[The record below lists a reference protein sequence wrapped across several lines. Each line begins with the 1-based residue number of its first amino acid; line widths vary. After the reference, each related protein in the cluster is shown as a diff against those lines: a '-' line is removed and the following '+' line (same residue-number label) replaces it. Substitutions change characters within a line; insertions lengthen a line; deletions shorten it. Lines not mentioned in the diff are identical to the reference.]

1 MCRLKK
7 TCKNAFESKQN
18 EKMFSEIYSF
28 EGRVLEFFS
37 GRMSVMVRT
46 KKISWGFYIFLVGIG
61 CILSHA
67 ADVRPFYFENVT
79 ADASIQQEEWE
90 KLMKYKL
97 WGTYGMYFTNEG
109 AISIEDTTGYNGTA
123 TGNLDLANSHHIGG
137 PFTIGGDVKFT
148 ALSDV
153 QLLGG
158 PFHTL
163 GGVELPAWQYNALN
177 GDGATA
183 RFDGPYCIKG
193 DITGPT
199 AEGDNTVNLWKT
211 KISKGVYQGDDY
223 SQCPETVPEVDPLL
237 SIPTVD
243 YSGVTWEKGVVITS
257 YLHPQVQFIHVPP
270 DSVYTN
276 EYGTYDKYIDS
287 LKVSAQTNFKL
298 YVLMPPEGR
307 LTRIF
312 VRDGFDIDNSAHSPR
327 IQVVYAPEGAKFDR
341 KAFAWD
347 TTGFTDSSKFTYI
360 TSETYAGNLMFYT
373 TKVVNWAST
382 DNPEYQGTF
391 MTTDSMYIG
400 NDFSVAGQ
408 LLAKYLRVR
417 APYTGNFRYVPF
429 DPPVVD
435 LDPTALA
442 SGKFLENDLAQ
453 EIPIHLSKTP
463 TTVVS
468 FNYCFVLSDEADNN
482 SMKLANAADFNTTG
496 MPLCT
501 VNSDGTITGD
511 SATITFNAGSTL
523 PTSATYITPV
533 TDKRV
538 EGDESF
544 KIYVFNMSG
553 AVLSGNKRTG
563 FFTLYIK
570 DADSNLPPEFSES
583 SYDFTINENSSVKD
597 SAGFVSA
604 VDKNAGDIP
613 KYYISSGDS
622 SIFTV
627 DASTG
632 KITVKKAVL
641 DYESK
646 DTTYTI
652 YVYATDG
659 LLYSDTVPVTIHV
672 KDVNEKPTLADT
684 TFKVSEQAAIGDVV
698 GTLDA
703 FDPDSLNVKYST
715 LTYKVISS
723 SAANV
728 FDVDAS
734 TGTITVLKSLD
745 YEKSEVYVLV
755 VQVSDGTYSDTAT
768 VTISVI
774 DENEAPV
781 AEKTTVTIN
790 EECSGCSASEK
801 VKATDPE
808 NDPLTYKIVSDTSGI
823 FKMDSTTGIIS
834 LKKNERLDYEKDSV
848 YTVKVSVTDP
858 SGLSDTTTVT
868 IRVKNMTEDVE
879 ITYAEA
885 GDSSWTKPDT
895 VYTNQSTIYIKWQT
909 PDGEKDSTVVLTEGK
924 NVITVNYQDG
934 SDQIIVYL
942 STKVPVV
949 TVSAS
954 NDTSGRA
961 SGVTIVEQK
970 DPSDTASYVRSENAL
985 ITVSVVDS
993 SGEKAQSA
1001 KTSFKIV
1008 LDTATVTASN
1018 IKTVE
1023 KTIGKVNLKDEV
1035 DLSSSVKVTHT
1046 VIGENRIQV
1055 SYYDTTSAGTVV
1067 LVSYYTDANGK
1078 RLTDENGEEY
1088 YEVSTTFT
1096 DADGKVVSLTY
1107 TIDATGT
1114 VKTDSAG
1121 NTVYTVSYT
1130 YEATGTDKKTTY
1142 DVTVAYTINSKGDK
1156 TYDEDGN
1163 MIYTVSYTYTDVYGN
1178 SATANT
1184 VVIVDTVPPKVEIIS
1199 PEDSSVVSNVSIAVK
1214 WMVNG
1219 VDQDTLNYQGLND
1232 GKNLIIRTY
1241 RDKAGNE
1248 ASDTVIVILKAGK
1261 LITVEMEDP
1270 LVSSNPKTVD
1280 KFTSVSNS
1288 EPGTVYALSVVNA
1301 KTGKEEELQ
1310 AGSKNGVSEGSG
1322 EEPYTGLTGQHL
1334 GATLSISA
1342 QAPAIDETG
1351 TLSTLGSI
1359 VENGY
1364 VALDSGGGWDR
1375 TTTTVEDYVEN
1386 YCSTDFQKAYDSL
1399 GTAASLYAT
1408 KVNLKIWLFSTIGE
1422 YVADFGFT
1430 QEIIPDF
1437 VDESG
1442 AIQLYFELKPDEDG
1456 YLKTPDG
1463 RKIGTGAYIYNSD
1476 VKIRSVLQCD
1486 LPDHKKGYIRKDDD
1500 RILTKWGYRR
1510 PTK

>member
-1 MCRLKK
+1 
-7 TCKNAFESKQN
+7 
-18 EKMFSEIYSF
+18 
-28 EGRVLEFFS
+28 
-37 GRMSVMVRT
+37 MVGT
-46 KKISWGFYIFLVGIG
+46 KKIRWSPCFLA
-61 CILSHA
+61 ILLSYVLGHT
-67 ADVRPFYFENVT
+67 ADVRPFVFEKVT
-79 ADASIQQEEWE
+79 DDAVLQQQEWE

-123 TGNLDLANSHHIGG
+123 TGNLNLANSHHIGG

-177 GDGATA
+177 GDSATA

-199 AEGDNTVNLWKT
+199 AQGDNTVNLWKA
-211 KISKGVYQGDDY
+211 KISNGVYQGDDY
-223 SQCPETVPEVDPLL
+223 SKCPETVPEVDPLL

-243 YSGVTWEKGVVITS
+243 YSGVTWEKGVIITS
-257 YLHPQVQFIHVPP
+257 YRHPQVQFIHVPP

-408 LLAKYLRVR
+408 LLAKYLHVR
-417 APYTGNFRYVPF
+417 APYKGNFRYVPF
-429 DPPVVD
+429 DPPIVD

-442 SGKFLENDLAQ
+442 SGKFLENNLAQ

-511 SATITFNAGSTL
+511 SATITFNAGSML

-544 KIYVFNMSG
+544 KMYVFNMSG

-563 FFTLYIK
+563 SFTLYIK

-597 SAGFVSA
+597 STGIVSA

-613 KYYISSGDS
+613 EYYISSGDS
-622 SIFTV
+622 SIFAV

-632 KITVKKAVL
+632 KITLKKEVL

-652 YVYATDG
+652 YICATDG
-659 LLYSDTVPVTIHV
+659 QLNSDPVKVTIHV
-672 KDVNEKPTLADT
+672 KDVNEKPSLSDT
-684 TFKVSEQAAIGDVV
+684 TLTVAEDAAISDTV
-698 GTLDA
+698 GTLEA
-703 FDPDSLNVKYST
+703 FDPDSLNVNFST
-715 LTYKVISS
+715 ITYKIIS
-723 SAANV
+723 
-728 FDVDAS
+728 AS
-734 TGTITVLKSLD
+734 VSNYFKIDSKTGVITVAKSLD
-745 YEKSEVYVLV
+745 YEKNPTYVLT
-755 VQVSDGTYSDTAT
+755 VQASDGTYADTAT
-768 VTISVI
+768 VTIQLLEV
-774 DENEAPV
+774 NEAPI
-781 AEKTTVTIN
+781 AEETVVTIK
-790 EECSGCSASEK
+790 EECVGCSVSKKVTAS
-801 VKATDPE
+801 DPE
-808 NDPLTYKIVSDTSGI
+808 NDPLTYKIISDTSNVFMI
-823 FKMDSTTGIIS
+823 DSTTGIIS
-834 LKKNERLDYEKDSV
+834 LRDAERLDYEKDSV
-848 YTVKVSVTDP
+848 YTVTVSVTDP
-858 SGLSDTTTVT
+858 DGLSDTTTVT
-868 IRVKNMTEDVE
+868 IKVINAVEDVK
-879 ITYAEA
+879 IIHAES
-885 GDSSWTKPDT
+885 GDSSWTEPDT
-895 VYTNQSTIYIKWQT
+895 IYTNNPKVYIKWTT
-909 PDGEKDSTVVLTEGK
+909 PDGEKDSTVVVKEDK
-924 NVITVNYQDG
+924 NIITVKYQDG
-934 SDQIIVYL
+934 SDQIVIYL
-942 STKVPVV
+942 STKIPVV
-949 TVSAS
+949 TISAS
-954 NDTSGRA
+954 NDTSGRP

-970 DPSDTASYVRSENAL
+970 DADDLASYVRSNAT
-985 ITVSVVDS
+985 IVTVSVVDS
-993 SGEKAQSA
+993 SGEKTQTA
-1001 KTSFKIV
+1001 KTSFKVI
-1008 LDTATVTASN
+1008 LDTARVSASN
-1018 IKTVE
+1018 IKTAE
-1023 KTIGKVNLKDEV
+1023 QTIGKVNLKDEA
-1035 DLSSSVKVTHT
+1035 DLSSKVQVTHS
-1046 VIGENRIQV
+1046 VIGENLIQV
-1055 SYYDTTSAGTVV
+1055 SYDDTTSAGTVV
-1067 LVSYYTDANGK
+1067 KVSYYTDSNGK
-1078 RLTDENGEEY
+1078 RLTDSNGEEY
-1088 YEVSTTFT
+1088 YEVSMTFK
-1096 DADGKVVSLTY
+1096 DADGKVVTLTY

-1114 VKTDSAG
+1114 VKTDSDG
-1121 NTVYTVSYT
+1121 NTIYAVGYT
-1130 YEATGTDKKTTY
+1130 YEAKSSDGKKAY
-1142 DVTVAYTINSKGDK
+1142 DVNVSYTINSKGTK
-1156 TYDEDGN
+1156 TKDEGGN
-1163 MIYTVSYTYTDVYGN
+1163 LIYEVSYTYTDVYGN
-1178 SATANT
+1178 SATAT
-1184 VVIVDTVPPKVEIIS
+1184 AKVIVDTILPKVKIMT
-1199 PEDSSVVSNVSIAVK
+1199 PEDSTVVSNVSIEVK
-1214 WMVNG
+1214 WT
-1219 VDQDTLNYQGLND
+1219 VDGIEQDTLNYQGLND

-1248 ASDTVIVILKAGK
+1248 ASDTVVVILKAGK
-1261 LITVEMEDP
+1261 LITINMEEP
-1270 LVSSNPKTVD
+1270 LVSSDPKDVE

-1288 EPGTVYALSVVNA
+1288 EKGTTYALSVVNA
-1301 KTGKEEELQ
+1301 KTGKEEETQ
-1310 AGSKNGVSEGSG
+1310 AGSSSGVSEGTG
-1322 EEPYTGLTGQHL
+1322 EEPYTGLTGKHL
-1334 GATLSISA
+1334 GATLSITA

-1351 TLSTLGSI
+1351 TLSTLESI

-1386 YCSTDFQKAYDSL
+1386 YCSTAFQKAYDSI
-1399 GTAASLYAT
+1399 GTAASLYT
-1408 KVNLKIWLFSTIGE
+1408 TTISLRIWLFSTIGD
-1422 YVADFGFT
+1422 YVADYSFSQNIT
-1430 QEIIPDF
+1430 PDY
-1437 VDESG
+1437 VDKSG
-1442 AIQLYFELKPDEDG
+1442 AIQLYFEMKPDAQG
-1456 YLKTPDG
+1456 YLKNAEG
-1463 RKIGTGAYIYNSD
+1463 RKLGTGAYIFTSD
-1476 VKIRSVLQCD
+1476 VKIRSELQCE
-1486 LPDHKKGYIRKDDD
+1486 LPDRKQGYIRKDDD
-1500 RILTKWGYRR
+1500 RILSKWGYRR
-1510 PTK
+1510 PKD

>member
-1 MCRLKK
+1 
-7 TCKNAFESKQN
+7 
-18 EKMFSEIYSF
+18 
-28 EGRVLEFFS
+28 
-37 GRMSVMVRT
+37 MVRT
-46 KKISWGFYIFLVGIG
+46 GKVSFWASVLLVLIG
-61 CILSHA
+61 SGVLHA

-199 AEGDNTVNLWKT
+199 AEGDNTVNLWKA
-211 KISKGVYQGDDY
+211 KISNGVYQGDDY

-341 KAFAWD
+341 RKFAWD

-408 LLAKYLRVR
+408 ILAKYLRVR

-523 PTSATYITPV
+523 PTSATYITPSV
-533 TDKRV
+533 DKRV

-544 KIYVFNMSG
+544 KMYVYNMSG
-553 AVLSGNKRTG
+553 AVLTGNKRAG
-563 FFTLYIK
+563 SFTLYIK

-597 SAGFVSA
+597 SAGIVSA
-604 VDKNAGDIP
+604 VDKNAGDVP
-613 KYYISSGDS
+613 TYYIASGDS
-622 SIFTV
+622 NIFTL
-627 DASTG
+627 DKSTG

-659 LLYSDTVPVTIHV
+659 LVYSDTVPVTIHV
-672 KDVNEKPTLADT
+672 KDENEKPSLDDT
-684 TFKVSEQAAIGDVV
+684 SFSVKEDVAVGKTV
-698 GTLDA
+698 GTLQG
-703 FDPDSLNVKYST
+703 FDPDSLNADYST
-715 LTYKVISS
+715 LTYKIISS
-723 SAANV
+723 SAAGV
-728 FDVDAS
+728 FKVDAS
-734 TGTITVLKSLD
+734 TGAITVLKSLD
-745 YEKSEVYVLV
+745 YEKSEVYVLT
-755 VQVSDGTYSDTAT
+755 VQVSDGTYADTAT
-768 VTISVI
+768 VTISVV
-774 DENEAPV
+774 DVNEAPI
-781 AEKTTVTIN
+781 AEKTTVTIE
-790 EECSGCSASEK
+790 EECSGCSTSDK

-808 NDPLTYKIVSDTSGI
+808 NDPLTYKIVTDTSGVFTI
-823 FKMDSTTGIIS
+823 DSTTGIIS
-834 LKKNERLDYEKDSV
+834 LKKDERLDYEKDSV

-858 SGLSDTTTVT
+858 SGLSDTATVT
-868 IRVKNMTEDVE
+868 IRVKNTKETVE

-885 GDSSWTKPDT
+885 GDSSWTNPDT
-895 VYTNQSTIYIKWQT
+895 VYTNQPSIYIKWQT
-909 PDGEKDSTVVLTEGK
+909 PDGEKDSTIVLQEGK
-924 NVITVNYQDG
+924 NVINVKYQDG
-934 SDQIIVYL
+934 SDQIVVYV
-942 STKVPVV
+942 STKIPDVAI
-949 TVSAS
+949 SAS
-954 NDTSGRA
+954 SDTSGRA

-970 DPSDTASYVRSENAL
+970 DPGDTASYVRSETAL
-985 ITVSVVDS
+985 ITISVVDS
-993 SGEKAQSA
+993 SGETPQTGR
-1001 KTSFKIV
+1001 TSFKVV
-1008 LDTATVTASN
+1008 LDTAAVTPSN
-1018 IKTVE
+1018 IKTAE
-1023 KTIGKVNLKDEV
+1023 KTIGKVDLKDEA

-1046 VIGENRIQV
+1046 VLGENLIQV

-1067 LVSYYTDANGK
+1067 QVSYYTDAKGK
-1078 RLTDENGEEY
+1078 RLTDANGEEY
-1088 YEVSTTFT
+1088 YEVTTTFK
-1096 DADGKVVSLTY
+1096 DADGKIVSLTY
-1107 TIDATGT
+1107 TIDGTGT
-1114 VKTDSAG
+1114 VKTDSDG
-1121 NTVYTVSYT
+1121 NTVYKVSYT
-1130 YEATGTDKKTTY
+1130 YETTGSDKKTTHE
-1142 DVTVAYTINSKGDK
+1142 VTVSYTINSKGVE
-1156 TYDEDGN
+1156 TLDEDGN
-1163 MIYTVSYTYTDVYGN
+1163 LIYTVSYTYVDVYGN

-1199 PEDSSVVSNVSIAVK
+1199 PEDSAVVSNVSIAVR
-1214 WMVNG
+1214 WLVNG
-1219 VDQDTLNYQGLND
+1219 QEQDTLNYQGLND

-1248 ASDTVIVILKAGK
+1248 TSDTVVVILKAGK
-1261 LITVEMEDP
+1261 LINVDMEDP
-1270 LVSSNPKTVD
+1270 LVTANPKTVD
-1280 KFTSVSNS
+1280 KFTSTSNS
-1288 EPGTVYALSVVNA
+1288 AKSTVYALSLLNT
-1301 KTGKEEELQ
+1301 KTGKEVETQ

-1322 EEPYTGLTGQHL
+1322 KEPYTGLTGQHL
-1334 GATLSISA
+1334 GSTLSITA

-1386 YCSTDFQKAYDSL
+1386 YCSTDFKKAYDSL
-1399 GTAASLYAT
+1399 GYEASLYTT
-1408 KVNLKIWLFSTIGE
+1408 KIKLKIWLFSTIGE

-1430 QEIIPDF
+1430 QEITADY

-1442 AIQLYFELKPDEDG
+1442 AIQMYFELKPDENG

-1463 RKIGTGAYIYNSD
+1463 RKIGTGAYIYNSE
-1476 VKIRSVLQCD
+1476 VRIRSVLQCD
-1486 LPDHKKGYIRKDDD
+1486 LPDHKKGYVRKDDD

-1510 PTK
+1510 PTD